1 MRINFLIFVIS
12 IQRLDALLID
22 RSIMRKHSIENK
34 INEMKSKHMYI

>member
-12 IQRLDALLID
+12 IQRLDTLLID
-22 RSIMRKHSIENK
+22 RSIMRKRSIENK

>member
-22 RSIMRKHSIENK
+22 RSIMRKRSIENK